1 MTCSCRTARSRRSA
15 AWRPTTRRWVAS
27 RMKLVGGDSGRA
39 EHEHFVEDVVLAP
52 SERAVV
58 DVLFE
63 QPGEFVL
70 EHRTPEKTYR
80 LGAVTV
86 ADERAEPS
94 LPEQFEVYAAIP
106 SSRLSVNA
114 CDRGSTRSRTRRWPS
129 WPRWTST
136 PSRVRPFTSARCTS
150 TWSHRS
156 PAAAQGPV
164 KQRANSFASVILA
177 ALSLDDVV

>member
-80 LGAVTV
+80 LGTVTV
-86 ADERAEPS
+86 AEDHAEPP
-94 LPEQFEVYAAIP
+94 LTEEFEFVRRDPELGAERERGVSGTQAVRHPEVLAQA
-106 SSRLSVNA
+106 RALA
-114 CDRGSTRSRTRRWPS
+114 GG
-129 WPRWTST
+129 
-136 PSRVRPFTSARCTS
+136 SARRVLARPPR
-150 TWSHRS
+150 SHTH
-156 PAAAQGPV
+156 A
-164 KQRANSFASVILA
+164 LA
-177 ALSLDDVV
+177 ADAAGHVPAPGTGAIGHLSRRASCA